1 MDKRKE
7 ANLHIKN
14 SIVGALID
22 LMREKNFESITVS
35 EITTRAGVSRVS
47 YYRNF
52 DSKEDI
58 LTGSLRDLMNRF
70 SEKINVLPGHT
81 PARRVMTA
89 FFHVAREN
97 AAHFQSSPSGRYGRS
112 DSGKP

>member
-7 ANLHIKN
+7 ANLHVKN
-14 SIVGALID
+14 SIVNALID
-22 LMREKNFESITVS
+22 LMREKNFEAISVS
-35 EITTRAGVSRVS
+35 EITARAGVSRVS

-58 LTGSLRDLMNRF
+58 LTGSLKDLMDRF
-70 SEKINVLPGHT
+70 SEEINAIPGHT
-81 PARRVMTA
+81 PTRRVMTA

-97 AAHFQSSPSGRYGRS
+97 AAIFNLLHQAGMDLSLIHI
-112 DSGKP
+112 